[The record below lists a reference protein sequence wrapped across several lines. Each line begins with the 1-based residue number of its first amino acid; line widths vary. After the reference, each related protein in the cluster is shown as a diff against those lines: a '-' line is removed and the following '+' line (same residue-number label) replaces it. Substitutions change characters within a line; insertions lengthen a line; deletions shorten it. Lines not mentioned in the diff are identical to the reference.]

1 MVYYRWFLL
10 FEVFVYGLAILLVS
24 LTDIVFLG
32 RVRFKLHETE
42 SYIDCGVD
50 GDDDS
55 DTCISNKSIS
65 NVGSFGLL
73 EMVQSLFILS
83 LLDCVGQLY
92 LGHESARGRSATRLF
107 PIPSH
112 VVLLYLTVVVAG
124 TTEVYQQSAYMYL
137 TLVEKIAVAL
147 FSSWSVT
154 IFADL
159 TSLFVL
165 LSVGLALGSYLGNST
180 GAPLFIL
187 LLYSNTCVFCV
198 CEKYFHYRFYHVMVR
213 RYAQGLPLDES
224 HGFFAKKGGMRLEE
238 IGDLALLEKHAPD
251 ILLWERL
258 VSRGISLAWK
268 LCSLFI
274 LSFGVP
280 SKSITYF

>member
-65 NVGSFGLL
+65 NVGSVGLL
-73 EMVQSLFILS
+73 EMVQALFILS

-92 LGHESARGRSATRLF
+92 SARGISKLF

-187 LLYSNTCVFCV
+187 LMYSNTCVFSV

-213 RYAQGLPLDES
+213 RYAQGLAQGLTLDES
-224 HGFFAKKGGMRLEE
+224 HGFFAKKGGTRLEE
-238 IGDLALLEKHAPD
+238 ISDLALLEKHAPD